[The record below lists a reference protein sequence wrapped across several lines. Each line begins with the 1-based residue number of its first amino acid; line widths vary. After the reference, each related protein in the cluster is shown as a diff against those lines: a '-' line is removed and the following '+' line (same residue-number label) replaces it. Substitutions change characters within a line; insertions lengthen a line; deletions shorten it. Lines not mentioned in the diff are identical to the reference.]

1 MLTLSDEE
9 LVARCKVELP
19 GDTRSYELLVQRHM
33 NRVYGL
39 VLRIINNKEEAEDIT
54 QEVFLKVYNNLKKF
68 EQQATFTTWLY
79 KVATNSALDALD
91 KINRRPKATQPLKK
105 QANAEEEVDILS
117 LQPSNLPD
125 PETQAVQSEL
135 RECINRVLKKLKKD
149 DTQLLVM
156 RDFNDMNYDEIA
168 NLLGLGLSAAKMRIH
183 RARLS
188 FQEQF
193 GKLCG
198 KVYMPFSPKK

>member
-1 MLTLSDEE
+1 MLTLSGEE
-9 LVARCKVELP
+9 LVACCKVELP

-39 VLRIINNKEEAEDIT
+39 VLRVINDKEEAEDIT
-54 QEVFLKVYNNLKKF
+54 QEVFFKVYNNLKKF
-68 EQQATFTTWLY
+68 EQQASFSTWLY

-91 KINRRPKATQPLKK
+91 KINRRPKAAQSLKQ
-105 QANAEEEVDILS
+105 QANSGEEIDILN

-125 PETQAVQSEL
+125 PETQVVQSEL

-188 FQEQF
+188 FQEHF

-198 KVYMPFSPKK
+198 KVYTPFSSRK